1 MYCKNTGFT
10 TRGKNMNLENIDVQ
24 ALTQM
29 GVEYGIKIALAIVIF
44 IVGRIVIGII
54 RNGIMKAFEKRNV
67 DPTISKFVGSIIYYL
82 MLAFVVIAAI
92 GQLGVQTASV
102 IAILGAAG
110 LAVGF
115 ALQGTLSN
123 FAAGVM
129 LILLRPI
136 KVGDFVEVAGEAG
149 VVSEVAIFAT
159 TLLTGDNK
167 TIIIANASVMG
178 SNITNYSTQDTRR
191 VDLVVGVGYGSDI
204 QKVKSILQGIADADD
219 RILHDKGVTIEVS
232 ELADSSVNFVFR
244 CWVQSSNYWPVY
256 FSNTENVKLKMDEA
270 GIEIPFPQMDIHH
283 ASKSFEG

>member
-1 MYCKNTGFT
+1 MYCKNTGCHYT
-10 TRGKNMNLENIDVQ
+10 GKNMNLENIDVQ